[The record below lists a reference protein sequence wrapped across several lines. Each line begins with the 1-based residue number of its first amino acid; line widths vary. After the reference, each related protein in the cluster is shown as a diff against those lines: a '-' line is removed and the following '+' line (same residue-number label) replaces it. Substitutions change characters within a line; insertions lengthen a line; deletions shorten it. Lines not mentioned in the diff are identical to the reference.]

1 MSKKFIAYWQS
12 AGLYLWKDSHIIRAD
27 TEGIPQCCDPL
38 LQVTDLIQHPLLALL
53 QVAQCRPYSL
63 DKVKRDEGGKKREEE
78 KEGRIV
84 TGNTHNTKPYIHV
97 VYISLLKKQW
107 AYVLFPSSL
116 PHLIWACL
124 HSSQFVEWFH
134 VVHAVWKA
142 NLLDLKV
149 RSHSVHG
156 RWFQDCSSC
165 HLVLFQVFDYP
176 SKLQGLVPTTT
187 RAMSSRSVFTQS
199 GTAPISPKCKGR
211 N

>member
-97 VYISLLKKQW
+97 VYISLLKKT
-107 AYVLFPSSL
+107 VGICSVSL
-116 PHLIWACL
+116 LSPTPHLGL
-124 HSSQFVEWFH
+124 SSFQSVCG
-134 VVHAVWKA
+134 VV
-142 NLLDLKV
+142 
-149 RSHSVHG
+149 SCG
-156 RWFQDCSSC
+156 TCS
-165 HLVLFQVFDYP
+165 LEGEP
-176 SKLQGLVPTTT
+176 S
-187 RAMSSRSVFTQS
+187 
-199 GTAPISPKCKGR
+199 
-211 N
+211 